1 MGQISD
7 PQPVLL
13 LLGAFSRHREA
24 FDWAREQSSATWG
37 NIALT
42 SPQFLFEE
50 TDYYEST
57 MGPGLKK
64 QFWAFETLIDPAH
77 LPRMKRQTNNWEAAY
92 AQQGQHAE
100 PRPLNLDPGYVTL
113 AKVVLASTKDHA
125 HRLYLDE
132 GIFAEVTLRYQHGG
146 WKAWDWTFPDYRR
159 GDYHEFFDQC
169 REYVRG
175 QSRRGTS
182 V

>member
-1 MGQISD
+1 MGQINA
-7 PQPVLL
+7 PEPVLL
-13 LLGAFSRHREA
+13 ILAAFSRHDAA
-24 FDWAREQSSATWG
+24 FDWAMEQSAETWG
-37 NIALT
+37 PIALR
-42 SPQFLFEE
+42 SPRFEFLE

-77 LPRMKRQTNNWEAAY
+77 LSQRKQQTNGWEAAY
-92 AQQGQHAE
+92 AQQGQHTE
-100 PRPLNLDPGYVTL
+100 SRPLNLDPGYITL

-132 GIFAEVTLRYQHGG
+132 GIYAEVTLRYQQGG

-169 REYVRG
+169 REYIRQ
-175 QSRRGTS
+175 QSRRGPS